1 MKEQDDKS
9 IKQGTANKSNRSN
22 KKHNFFMHVLGF
34 LHSTGTKRNSETK
47 LYAANMNYSWIKTK
61 HKTNQSSPISKK
73 AHHHEIHAVV
83 EGHQVKIS

>member
-9 IKQGTANKSNRSN
+9 IKQGNANKSNRSN
-22 KKHNFFMHVLGF
+22 KNFFMHVLGF
-34 LHSTGTKRNSETK
+34 PSLYRNETKFRNK
-47 LYAANMNYSWIKTK
+47 LYAANMNYSSIKTK